1 MGMIMEMSL
10 AFLNPYI
17 YLFFLFRA
25 ISFLHKLCAIAHG
38 KVHSLISGAKIQPPP
53 HVSPRVSLDRWA
65 QFSLHTQTG
74 RTIVT
79 LSAETGA

>member
-1 MGMIMEMSL
+1 MTIEILSLSL
-10 AFLNPYI
+10 ALLNLYI
-17 YLFFLFRA
+17 YLIFRL
-25 ISFLHKLCAIAHG
+25 IPFLHKLCAIAHG
-38 KVHSLISGAKIQPPP
+38 KVHSLIGGAKIQPPP

-65 QFSLHTQTG
+65 QFFLHTQTG